1 MRLTQSKHKFLVRF
15 IKIIDTYTLL
25 NNSNAEILHYF
36 IISVGT
42 YKIQSFF
49 ENIHLDLL
57 YNVYKYSQIYTPI
70 RNTNY
75 KMYCFKIQIT
85 LSNYAKFENRRLIDL
100 HKRCIVITV

>member
-1 MRLTQSKHKFLVRF
+1 VRF

-25 NNSNAEILHYF
+25 NNSHAEILHYF
-36 IISVGT
+36 MNLVIIFFISVGT
-42 YKIQSFF
+42 YKIQFF
-49 ENIHLDLL
+49 VVENIHLDLL

-75 KMYCFKIQIT
+75 KMYCFKIQIK